1 MVWNV
6 VHVMRYVMRY
16 IVVCN
21 AVYYMVCNAVYIV
34 VCNAICKA
42 VYCGM
47 QYGILGILWH
57 VMRYV
62 MRYAMRYIMVC
73 NEVYCGMYIIEV

>member
-1 MVWNV
+1 MQGGILWYAI
-6 VHVMRYVMRY
+6 RY
-16 IVVCN
+16 
-21 AVYYMVCNAVYIV
+21 
-34 VCNAICKA
+34 
-42 VYCGM
+42 
-47 QYGILGILWH
+47 ILGILWY